1 MIRRPI
7 AFRPTGFTL
16 IEVVTSLI
24 IVGVLAAI
32 SATVMSRG
40 LLNYFVGREIARDDA
55 QGRLAF
61 ERMVRELRT
70 ARGGTGAGDLIIT
83 VAGQIT
89 ITDFD
94 RNVVV
99 YRRNAATSQLERDG
113 GTGFQPLA
121 DNVSALTFSYLRN
134 DGINAAGTAA
144 TVYYITV
151 LLTVTTSNVNMSYRS
166 TIKPAA
172 FCVLGPGTC

>member
-89 ITDFD
+89 ITP
-94 RNVVV
+94 
-99 YRRNAATSQLERDG
+99 Q
-113 GTGFQPLA
+113 TG
-121 DNVSALTFSYLRN
+121 R
-134 DGINAAGTAA
+134 
-144 TVYYITV
+144 
-151 LLTVTTSNVNMSYRS
+151 VT
-166 TIKPAA
+166 P
-172 FCVLGPGTC
+172 